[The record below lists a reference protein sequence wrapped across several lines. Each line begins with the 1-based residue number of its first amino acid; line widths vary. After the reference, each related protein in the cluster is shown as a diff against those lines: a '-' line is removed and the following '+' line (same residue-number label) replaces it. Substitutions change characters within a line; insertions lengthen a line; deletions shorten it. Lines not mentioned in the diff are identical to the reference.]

1 MNLAELIKGD
11 LLKLKDLVTA
21 VTLVTVN
28 MIQSQVSILPSHCH
42 AKSRV
47 SQREEICAI
56 ILQKSRKYPS
66 SSENQ
71 NSGEFTAEKKRL
83 LQEETPISARDLQG
97 R

>member
-1 MNLAELIKGD
+1 MNSEELIKGD
-11 LLKLKDLVTA
+11 LLKLKSTVTA

-42 AKSRV
+42 AKSCV

-56 ILQKSRKYPS
+56 ILQRVRKYPIA
-66 SSENQ
+66 SENR
-71 NSGEFTAEKKRL
+71 NSGKFTAERKTAFQKDVL
-83 LQEETPISARDLQG
+83 ISARDLQG

>member
-1 MNLAELIKGD
+1 M
-11 LLKLKDLVTA
+11 
-21 VTLVTVN
+21 TLVTVN

-56 ILQKSRKYPS
+56 ILQRARKYPS
-66 SSENQ
+66 SSENR
-71 NSGEFTAEKKRL
+71 NLGEITAEKKGL
-83 LQEETPISARDLQG
+83 LQEETPISSSDLQG

>member
-47 SQREEICAI
+47 SQREAFCAI
-56 ILQKSRKYPS
+56 ILSWVRKYPTV
-66 SSENQ
+66 SENR
-71 NSGEFTAEKKRL
+71 NLDEITAEKKRL

>member
-56 ILQKSRKYPS
+56 ILQRWRKYPTAS
-66 SSENQ
+66 KNQ
-71 NSGEFTAEKKRL
+71 NLGEFTAELK
-83 LQEETPISARDLQG
+83 TYF
-97 R
+97 

>member
-47 SQREEICAI
+47 SQRVEICAI
-56 ILQKSRKYPS
+56 ILQRARKYPS
-66 SSENQ
+66 SSENRK
-71 NSGEFTAEKKRL
+71 SGEFTAERKTAFQKDVL
-83 LQEETPISARDLQG
+83 ISARDLQG

>member
-56 ILQKSRKYPS
+56 ILQRARKYPIA
-66 SSENQ
+66 SENR
-71 NSGEFTAEKKRL
+71 NSGKFTAERKTAFQKDVL
-83 LQEETPISARDLQG
+83 ISARDLQG